1 MAVGGTDLDI
11 WGDWLKFKI
20 FNSMQ
25 SGVGAGLVS
34 RTDFSSHDDRGG
46 GVETKWKQY
55 YKNNEKRLLEL
66 EVQSY

>member
-46 GVETKWKQY
+46 GGR
-55 YKNNEKRLLEL
+55 N
-66 EVQSY
+66 